1 MKNKKNIIFLLL
13 ILLLMVSCN
22 QKENVEI
29 DKNYPVKIID
39 ATKNEI
45 TIKDKPKKIISLSPN
60 NTEILFALGLD
71 EEIVGVTSLCNYPE
85 EAKMKEKISYIDDID
100 FEKIKELEP
109 DIIIEQGNGKSDNR
123 KKLEEEGFT
132 VISLNP
138 YNIDGISKSILTIG
152 EVVGKVEESKE
163 ISKDILDRRDKIVK
177 LAEKQEEKKVFYQYW
192 DSPLITVGENTI
204 VDQLINLSGGINI
217 GRNYGKDYPDIKAE
231 EVVKENPDIYII
243 RKNENTKLDE
253 IKNKEEYKELK
264 FVKNNN
270 IYTIEEDIVSIL
282 GPRIIDGLEF
292 FFESIHQQKI
302 ENK

>member
-1 MKNKKNIIFLLL
+1 MNNKKNIIFLLL

-22 QKENVEI
+22 QKENVEV